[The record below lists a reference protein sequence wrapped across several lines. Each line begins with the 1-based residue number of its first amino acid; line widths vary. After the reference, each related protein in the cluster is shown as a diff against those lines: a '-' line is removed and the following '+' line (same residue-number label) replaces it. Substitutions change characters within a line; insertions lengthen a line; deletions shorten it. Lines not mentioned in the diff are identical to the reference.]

1 MEPISY
7 TSNITVERK
16 NSMNGCCLIL
26 KSPLRLAH
34 RWRIRWNARLLFK
47 VSLTLYYSKKS
58 HEREQIML
66 EARHAVEALEAA
78 ICGRH
83 ADGKKND
90 KEPEEKI
97 SSCD

>member
-1 MEPISY
+1 MLDNAIKELVFGGAYSVRPRLRTTY

-34 RWRIRWNARLLFK
+34 RWRIHWNARLLSK

-58 HEREQIML
+58 HERE
-66 EARHAVEALEAA
+66 
-78 ICGRH
+78 
-83 ADGKKND
+83 
-90 KEPEEKI
+90 
-97 SSCD
+97 